1 VDLGDPREPQALRE
15 LANLANSNSEF
26 FPERQLNV
34 LARRPQPS
42 PASRVELF
50 CVDNVSVTPTL
61 SRYQRWIAFLIRRF
75 DRGGAY
81 GLFFTVGLGVIA
93 AAMWAFGGVPQ
104 DVLAGEGIALFDK
117 PLITFLAEHR
127 VTWVTTAMR
136 GATLLGTAWF
146 IVSLVLGAGFI
157 LGVRARSWRP
167 FFLLGAAAGGAGL
180 LDFIAKVVIARPRP
194 PAAWMVGPVTGFSF
208 PSGHAAE
215 AAVYGMLAFLVARA
229 CSTWQGKVFAWTVAA
244 AVSVAIGVSRVYLG
258 VHWPTDV
265 IGGWALAAMWLA
277 VLLTGVH
284 AVQAA
289 TSRAS
294 EKSSS
299 RAR

>member
-1 VDLGDPREPQALRE
+1 M
-15 LANLANSNSEF
+15 
-26 FPERQLNV
+26 
-34 LARRPQPS
+34 
-42 PASRVELF
+42 
-50 CVDNVSVTPTL
+50 TPKL

-75 DRGGAY
+75 ERGGTY
-81 GLFFTVGLGVIA
+81 GLFLTVGLGVIA
-93 AAMWAFGGVPQ
+93 AAMWAFGGVLQ

-117 PLITFLAEHR
+117 PLITFFAEHR
-127 VTWVTTAMR
+127 VSWVTTTMR
-136 GATLLGTAWF
+136 STTLLGTAWF

-167 FFLLGAAAGGAGL
+167 FLLLGATAGGAGL

-194 PAAWMVGPVTGFSF
+194 PAAWMVGPVSGFSF

-215 AAVYGMLAFLVARA
+215 AAVYGMLAYLVARA
-229 CSTWQGKVFAWTVAA
+229 CSTWEGKVFAWTVAA

-265 IGGWALAAMWLA
+265 MGGWALAAMWLA

-299 RAR
+299 RAK